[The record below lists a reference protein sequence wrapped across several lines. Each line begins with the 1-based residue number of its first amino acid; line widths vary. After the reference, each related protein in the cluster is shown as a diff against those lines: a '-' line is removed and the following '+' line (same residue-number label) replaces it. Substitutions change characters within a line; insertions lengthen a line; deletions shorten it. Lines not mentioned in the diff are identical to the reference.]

1 MQPTEEQI
9 KQIILDETKKYL
21 KEIEL
26 AKKLKNV
33 KGLTLDAFF
42 QVINVLSQDINI
54 PLEETIQVYL
64 ELALDLKRNWG
75 IKQYEAWPD
84 EEKEIFLKTTYPNT
98 TQDESEDLLIS
109 SFTNSTLKKVIYSDI
124 LLAVEKA
131 QDAKKEIKA
140 GEYLGPDEP
149 GADPKSPY
157 WKEYLEEAS
166 SMEEVIKEE
175 TVNYLK
181 ENE

>member
-1 MQPTEEQI
+1 MMFTKEEI
-9 KQIILDETKKYL
+9 KQIILDEAKRYL
-21 KEIEL
+21 EEVEL
-26 AKKLKNV
+26 AKRIKNV
-33 KGLTLDAFF
+33 GSLSLETF
-42 QVINVLSQDINI
+42 INVISAFAQEFTRG
-54 PLEETIQVYL
+54 EETVLDIYI
-64 ELALDLKRNWG
+64 ELALDLKKKWTPMQWENFT
-75 IKQYEAWPD
+75 
-84 EEKEIFLKTTYPNT
+84 EEERKIFLKTTYPNT

-157 WKEYLEEAS
+157 WKEYLEE
-166 SMEEVIKEE
+166 VIKEE
-175 TVNYLK
+175 IINHLK
-181 ENE
+181 